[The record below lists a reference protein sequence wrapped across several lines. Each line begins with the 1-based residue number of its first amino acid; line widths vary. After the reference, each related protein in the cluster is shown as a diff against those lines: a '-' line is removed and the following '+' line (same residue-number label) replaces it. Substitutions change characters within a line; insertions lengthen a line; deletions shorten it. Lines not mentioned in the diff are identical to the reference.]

1 MLPCAISHGHP
12 SVHKWS
18 YRQKRGR
25 GRGREQENHHHPP
38 PLLFPPA
45 TKKKCN
51 WRWHSFPSLQ
61 FHASPSHGTPLLF
74 LFSLPLFGEKRRKR
88 LFPFLRQESAELSIG
103 GAASIYPPFSAFSSL
118 SLSLSLSPLFLSFLS
133 FRRHHVKGGRER
145 KGRVRDFP
153 VCPMQCT
160 VLHHSMEGGA
170 GRRERRWYY

>member
-1 MLPCAISHGHP
+1 MLSPTGIPLFTSPASRREGEGGNKKITTIRLLSFSHHA
-12 SVHKWS
+12 
-18 YRQKRGR
+18 
-25 GRGREQENHHHPP
+25 
-38 PLLFPPA
+38 A
-45 TKKKCN
+45 TKRKCN
-51 WRWHSFPSLQ
+51 WRGHSFSSLQ

-88 LFPFLRQESAELSIG
+88 LFPFLRQASAELSIG
-103 GAASIYPPFSAFSSL
+103 GAASIYPPFSAFS